1 MIALPYSTPLELSIG
16 GMIKEECEHFRVD
29 EIPLYEPEGLG
40 QHIYLLIRKTN
51 LNTTDIVKSLCEL
64 FKITDK
70 DIGYAGL
77 KDKRAITTQWF
88 SLSLGAT
95 ADIAEVCKEIS
106 SSLENVEILKSSK
119 HLNKLKIGHLIAN
132 RFTVT
137 ISNTT
142 KDSFQNAEKIL
153 ELINQNGL
161 PNFYGEQR
169 FGSKGDNA
177 DIGREVLTGKKKVK
191 KHWLKKMYIS
201 AYQSELFN
209 SWLTNRIS
217 DGLFNEL
224 IPGDL
229 LQKSEGGRSFPF
241 DTNKDH
247 LQEFKRGEISY
258 TGPIFGSK
266 VTGPTLKAAE
276 REELIFSKDE
286 VTLEDLKKMKVQGTR
301 RSAKVFPQSIE
312 IEKEDQNII
321 LSFTLPAGSYATILL
336 REFTKSLS

>member
-1 MIALPYSTPLELSIG
+1 MITLPYSTPLELSIG
-16 GMIKEECEHFRVD
+16 GVIKEECEHFLVD

-95 ADIAEVCKEIS
+95 ADIAEVCKKIS

-119 HLNKLKIGHLIAN
+119 HLNKLKTGHLIAN

-209 SWLTNRIS
+209 SWLTSRIS
-217 DGLFNEL
+217 DNLFNEL

-266 VTGPTLKAAE
+266 VTGPTLQAAE